1 MSEYMDEQLTAPRDL
16 SPNEMASLRD
26 LLKSQLVI
34 NGDDDDEDAENL
46 LDYAVDMIDSGENIG
61 HVAEEVS
68 FAINN

>member
-1 MSEYMDEQLTAPRDL
+1 MDEQLTAPRDL

-68 FAINN
+68 FANNEWH